1 MNFAGFPVRDPQQCK
16 QLKTRTTYLFMTDI
30 NDINSWYKCK
40 KT

>member
-1 MNFAGFPVRDPQQCK
+1 MNFAGFPVRYPQQCK
-16 QLKTRTTYLFMTDI
+16 QLKTRTTDLFMTDI